1 MVSALFEE
9 KAAAVKDL
17 PKRPNDD
24 ELLKLYGLFK
34 QATVGD
40 NNTSKPGFLD
50 LKGKYKWEA
59 WNELKGTTQDDA
71 ESQYIDLADEL
82 IGKYSS

>member
-1 MVSALFEE
+1 M
-9 KAAAVKDL
+9 

-71 ESQYIDLADEL
+71 EQQYIDFCDEL
-82 IGKYSS
+82 LAKYT